1 MHRQRDLFFAMM
13 NHELR
18 NALTGVYG
26 WAERL
31 VKKKSPEATAQA
43 AQEVYEGAERTITL
57 LNNFLDL
64 TRLDA
69 GRVKPV
75 WREID
80 LVPALE
86 SAISGVEPAA
96 EGKRIRLE
104 VVTTGAP
111 TTVRTD
117 PVHFNQ
123 ILVNLL
129 ANAIRHGPE
138 GQPVTVQAQSVAP
151 SLEVR
156 VVDRGPGVPVD
167 LRERIFEPFERFD
180 THSGVGTGLG
190 LPVSRRLAEVL
201 GGRLTVDDT
210 PGGGA
215 TFVLSLPMKVSSDDL

>member
-1 MHRQRDLFFAMM
+1 
-13 NHELR
+13 
-18 NALTGVYG
+18 
-26 WAERL
+26 
-31 VKKKSPEATAQA
+31 
-43 AQEVYEGAERTITL
+43 VYEGAERTITL

-104 VVTTGAP
+104 VVTAGAP
-111 TTVRTD
+111 ATVRTD
-117 PVHFNQ
+117 PVRFNQ

-129 ANAIRHGPE
+129 GNAIRHGPE
-138 GQPVTVQAQSVAP
+138 GQPVIIQAEIVTQS
-151 SLEVR
+151 LDVR
-156 VVDRGPGVPVD
+156 VVDRGPGVPRD
-167 LRERIFEPFERFD
+167 LRDRIFEPFERFD
-180 THSGVGTGLG
+180 PHSGTGTGLG

-201 GGRLTVDDT
+201 GGRLTVEDT

-215 TFVLSLPMKVSSDDL
+215 TFVLSLPMKLSSDSL